1 MTFGRRTI
9 DETTE
14 PASSA
19 SPWIIGAGVAAAVA
33 LVAVAVAWGMA
44 PVASPQA
51 RFQEAAHRLGIT
63 DEIRT
68 ELSEAL
74 RTGLS
79 DIEELPCDEGIR
91 DRAGAA
97 AVAYYEALL
106 EKPMAAAELA
116 ISHNAQCLARI
127 DRKSHPLELV
137 VHHRSFGGN
146 LQLPWSCMPDR
157 WRTIPD
163 RVLQQKLEGGMAS
176 GRLPAESLTGTLA
189 LIALPLR
196 RGPLAHECNKSVPPY
211 KPNLPLQA
219 APADAAER
227 ASRRK
232 R

>member
-14 PASSA
+14 PTSSA
-19 SPWIIGAGVAAAVA
+19 SPWIIGAGIAAAVA

-44 PVASPQA
+44 PVATPQA

-106 EKPMAAAELA
+106 EKPMAAAALA
-116 ISHNAQCLARI
+116 I
-127 DRKSHPLELV
+127 
-137 VHHRSFGGN
+137 N

-227 ASRRK
+227 ASRR
-232 R
+232 RR